1 MEKIIGYLCE
11 KYNPNALILY
21 GSYGDGSNNKN
32 SDFDALLITDGIH
45 PAHDSNVVDGIQ
57 LDVFIYHT
65 SLFCEKHCGD
75 CAGALKDDLDFEDFV
90 QIFDGS
96 IVVDSLGIGKKL
108 KDAVLKYIEDCPP
121 KTAGENEIQ
130 VKWCEKMLLRAQR
143 EDAEGFYRWH
153 WLLMD
158 SLEIYCDICGIR
170 YLGPKKSLI
179 RMKKE
184 DIDAYSIYEKA
195 LAYFEYTYLEQW
207 ISLLRNRLGK

>member
-11 KYNPNALILY
+11 KYNPNTLILY

-32 SDFDALLITDGIH
+32 SDFDALLITDESH
-45 PAHDSNVVDGIQ
+45 PAHDSSIVDGIQ

-65 SLFCEKHCGD
+65 SLFCEEHCGEYIS
-75 CAGALKDDLDFEDFV
+75 ALREDLNLENFV

-96 IVVDSLGIGKKL
+96 IVIDSRGIGKRL
-108 KDAVLKYIEDCPP
+108 KYAVLQHIESCPS
-121 KTAGENEIQ
+121 KTAEENEIQ
-130 VKWCEKMLLRAQR
+130 VKWCEKMLLRVQR

-184 DIDAYSIYEKA
+184 DFDAFSIYDKA
-195 LAYFEYTYLEQW
+195 LTYFEYTYLEQW
-207 ISLLRNRLGK
+207 ISLLRNRLGQ